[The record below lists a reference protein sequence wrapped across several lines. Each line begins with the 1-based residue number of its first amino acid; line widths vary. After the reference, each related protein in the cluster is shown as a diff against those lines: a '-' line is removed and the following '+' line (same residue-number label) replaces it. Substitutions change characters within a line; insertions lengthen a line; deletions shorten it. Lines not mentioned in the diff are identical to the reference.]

1 MTLQS
6 PSKQAPWDLRQFS
19 QSPSIAWSYFP
30 KSHQWSEVSYFSKV
44 TLVLGKARSHRTPYL
59 GCRRSESPGWF
70 DVSPENS
77 TQDMMHKRECCHDE
91 APNSQLP
98 IAVAFWIIRLISA
111 EECSSLTQN
120 LMYIRCSTCS
130 VILNTM
136 TIQYILPQRHLLPTL
151 TSTVKLSLFTHAHS
165 SPFSLAARLHH
176 CCANCSCYT
185 KNGWTLSRQTAAYI
199 LVSVSTS

>member
-1 MTLQS
+1 MWNDRIYRLVQKVSSHVLWKIGTRNIVQRTMTLQS

-59 GCRRSESPGWF
+59 GCRGSESPGWF

-98 IAVAFWIIRLISA
+98 IAVAFWIIWIVLQEMSKLNVKFDA
-111 EECSSLTQN
+111 YSL
-120 LMYIRCSTCS
+120 LY
-130 VILNTM
+130 
-136 TIQYILPQRHLLPTL
+136 
-151 TSTVKLSLFTHAHS
+151 
-165 SPFSLAARLHH
+165 
-176 CCANCSCYT
+176 
-185 KNGWTLSRQTAAYI
+185 
-199 LVSVSTS
+199 